1 MAMAGLLKF
10 KRVFPARQHYP
21 EISTPVTRSPSG
33 LPAAASS
40 LLFAKGR
47 APIAS
52 IVEMCQRG
60 TLHIEAVARGQMDY
74 FTYRLTVRDR
84 TRYPWEQTFC
94 RAIPTMAVSSDLLIT
109 ILDRSSS
116 AMAEQLE
123 ERLRAA
129 DIFNHVS
136 DPPIVWPKIVARVGW
151 FGATVALVPLSI
163 FLVISI
169 LTQGG
174 ALGSVLWII
183 IAIINLGIYCG
194 MTWEHA
200 NAIIEYRMVTLTDHG
215 IREIANWRAFREYL
229 STPRSHGDGRPPDSL
244 LPYVAALTA
253 GDRWL
258 DHVPAWFE
266 ITGEGQLDERCRLRR
281 EAYREFMSAA
291 KSEETTRYDATR
303 YLTLGSDNFD
313 ADIDVDI
320 DLAFS

>member
-1 MAMAGLLKF
+1 
-10 KRVFPARQHYP
+10 
-21 EISTPVTRSPSG
+21 
-33 LPAAASS
+33 
-40 LLFAKGR
+40 
-47 APIAS
+47 
-52 IVEMCQRG
+52 
-60 TLHIEAVARGQMDY
+60 
-74 FTYRLTVRDR
+74 
-84 TRYPWEQTFC
+84 
-94 RAIPTMAVSSDLLIT
+94 MAVSSDLLIT

-183 IAIINLGIYCG
+183 IAIIIVGIYCG

-291 KSEETTRYDATR
+291 IRSAAKSEDTTRYDATR

-320 DLAFS
+320 DLDFS